1 MEYTRAK
8 SFRVNTALGK
18 SSESPIKKSLIR
30 NVYNKPILL
39 RQKIAK
45 SSSPDPSLT
54 VKMMRIYNRPNR
66 NSPINSRIDD
76 FGQQAHDTL
85 NSLIKNGA
93 ITFLSP
99 HELIN
104 QMSSESPSPAIIKSS
119 PRALS
124 LCKVKKHSDTF
135 ANNAFSDI
143 GFRELRLNSAYI
155 FSKKIKENKIEITGS
170 QIPKIHRRNHK
181 YGRSEE
187 IVAAITTKQSF
198 NIQELKNIVNRAI

>member
-1 MEYTRAK
+1 MEYTRTK
-8 SFRVNTALGK
+8 PFRVSTALGK
-18 SSESPIKKSLIR
+18 FSEPPAKKSLIR
-30 NVYNKPILL
+30 SVYNKPILL

-45 SSSPDPSLT
+45 SSLPDPSLT
-54 VKMMRIYNRPNR
+54 VKMMRMYNRPNR
-66 NSPINSRIDD
+66 SSPLNSRIDD

-119 PRALS
+119 PRTLS
-124 LCKVKKHSDTF
+124 LRKVKKHTDAS
-135 ANNAFSDI
+135 ASNIFSDNC
-143 GFRELRLNSAYI
+143 FRELRLNSAYI
-155 FSKKIKENKIEITGS
+155 FSKKIKEKKIEITGS
-170 QIPKIHRRNHK
+170 QIPKIRRKNHK

-187 IVAAITTKQSF
+187 IVAAIATKQSF